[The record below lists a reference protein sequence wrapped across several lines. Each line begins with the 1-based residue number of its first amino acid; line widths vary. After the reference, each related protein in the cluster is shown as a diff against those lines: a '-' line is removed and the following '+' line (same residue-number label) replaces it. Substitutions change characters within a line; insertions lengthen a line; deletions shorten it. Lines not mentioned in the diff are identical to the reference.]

1 MEMLRLEGGDGE
13 AYGGGSGVAKDLISH
28 AAWTQDFF
36 NGPQSKER
44 TSRLCLPRNYRQSYR
59 PGGTET

>member
-13 AYGGGSGVAKDLISH
+13 AYGGGAGVAKDLISH

-36 NGPQSKER
+36 TGPQSKER
-44 TSRLCLPRNYRQSYR
+44 TCQSRLSNNCR
-59 PGGTET
+59 

>member
-13 AYGGGSGVAKDLISH
+13 AYGGGSGIAKDLISH

-36 NGPQSKER
+36 TGPQSKER
-44 TSRLCLPRNYRQSYR
+44 TFQLRILHNSR
-59 PGGTET
+59 

>member
-1 MEMLRLEGGDGE
+1 MEVLRLEGGDGE

-36 NGPQSKER
+36 TGAQSKER
-44 TSRLCLPRNYRQSYR
+44 TLQSRLFNNYR
-59 PGGTET
+59 